1 MLDLRNDFCSVPA
14 LGSSRSLQSQH
25 VAVTHLDFGLFL
37 SGFQMLDWTMPGD
50 LWSKPGSTGYVKFL
64 YQFSDVALPS
74 GGKA

>member
-1 MLDLRNDFCSVPA
+1 M
-14 LGSSRSLQSQH
+14 
-25 VAVTHLDFGLFL
+25 AVTHLDFGLFL